1 MEMPAV
7 AKLEAV
13 VKEVGMVVEELAMER
28 LVVG

>member
-1 MEMPAV
+1 MPAV

>member
-1 MEMPAV
+1 MPAV

-13 VKEVGMVVEELAMER
+13 VKEVGMVVEELAVER